1 MADFYSENAETLFE
15 RYNALD
21 FEAVH
26 AALMPLLPSTPGTAL
41 DVGAGSG
48 RDALALAQRG
58 WEVVAVEPA
67 RRLRELGEAYTQGQS
82 VQWMDDQLPDLN
94 RSCAL
99 SERFNLI
106 LLSAVWMHVP
116 PGRRQQSLRT
126 LADLLTPG
134 GVLYLTLRH
143 GPGDGERAFYPVSHN
158 EVVDLGAR
166 EGLANINLKAQVP
179 QPLDLQG
186 RAAVTWETIC
196 LQRPSET
203 DQNTDPA

>member
-1 MADFYSENAETLFE
+1 MADFYSEKAETLFE

-26 AALMPLLPSTPGTAL
+26 AALIPMLPGTPGTAL

-48 RDALALAQRG
+48 RDARALAARG

-67 RRLRELGEAYTQGQS
+67 QRLRELGEAHTQGMP

-94 RSCAL
+94 RIRAL
-99 SERFNLI
+99 FERFNLI

-116 PGRRQQSLRT
+116 PGQRQQSLRA

-143 GPGDGERAFYPVSHN
+143 GPGDGDRTFYPVSYH
-158 EVVDLGAR
+158 EVVDGSAH
-166 EGLANINLKAQVP
+166 EGLDDITPEAQEP

-186 RAAVTWETIC
+186 RAAVTWEMVC
-196 LQRPSET
+196 LQRPSES
-203 DQNTDPA
+203 DHNIDPA